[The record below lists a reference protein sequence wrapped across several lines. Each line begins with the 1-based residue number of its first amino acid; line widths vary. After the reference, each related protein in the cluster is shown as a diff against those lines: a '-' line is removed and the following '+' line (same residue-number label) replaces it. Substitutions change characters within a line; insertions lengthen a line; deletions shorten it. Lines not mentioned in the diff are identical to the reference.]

1 MEQNSKRW
9 LGNRTES
16 YFRDDH
22 YFKTL
27 KNERVSII
35 DRCLLRTQPI
45 FLRTAVY
52 ETRTYGGVR
61 GAVATGRSSPVY
73 SIVPSCFFI
82 PQFLV
87 QLLQCLH
94 KLLMISEC
102 LAV

>member
-73 SIVPSCFFI
+73 SIVHSTFY
-82 PQFLV
+82 FLCSLKSHNYIFNIV
-87 QLLQCLH
+87 LF
-94 KLLMISEC
+94 
-102 LAV
+102 